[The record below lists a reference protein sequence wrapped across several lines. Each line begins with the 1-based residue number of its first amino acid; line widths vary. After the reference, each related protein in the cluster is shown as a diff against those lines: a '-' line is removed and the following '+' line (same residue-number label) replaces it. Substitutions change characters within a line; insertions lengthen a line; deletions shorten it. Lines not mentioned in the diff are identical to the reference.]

1 MLNTYLPIDH
11 IERHALNALMASPF
25 RQWYDTWRPVVD
37 LWDSQLAAL
46 ENQYGHIGTMQ
57 DLDYTLDAPAVIA
70 QIGSIVDDLTVML
83 AEVQALPKPADIHV
97 QEQVD
102 NMLSGVVIL
111 IEVYSA
117 IRDQDYLR
125 IWALPGSVADIS

>member
-1 MLNTYLPIDH
+1 MPRVWDSLSKIPEIDN
-11 IERHALNALMASPF
+11 IDKRAAQTLMASPF

-37 LWDSQLAAL
+37 TWDAQLAAL
-46 ENQYGHIGTMQ
+46 ENQYGHISVVQ
-57 DLDYTLDAPAVIA
+57 DLAYSLDTPTAIA

-83 AEVQALPKPADIHV
+83 AEVQELPKPADIHV

-125 IWALPGSVADIS
+125 I